1 MTLGRIGQ
9 SLIGVLCV
17 TMLATAATQDARLSR
32 AAMEG
37 DMPAVGRLLGENAD
51 VNGAQGDG
59 TTALH
64 WAAYTDDAAMAR
76 LLIQAGADLAA
87 ETRLG
92 ALTPLLIA
100 AKSGNAA
107 ILGLMLEAG
116 ADANLPNTQGT
127 TPLMLAAA
135 SGITDAV
142 QVLLGHGADVN
153 ATESAYGQTAT
164 MFAAALNRSDVI
176 RLLAADGANLDI
188 TSEVHALHSGGERER
203 RAGRPGRGSPSRMG
217 GNTALH
223 LAAREGQMAAVRAL
237 VEVGASVNQVSALD
251 EMSAMTTAIMNSHF
265 DVGKFL
271 LDAGADP
278 SLASDWGL
286 APLYATIDA
295 GYAQRTWYPPLST
308 DQEQINHVDLMKA
321 LIVGG
326 AKLNTRITKTLW
338 FRRFGGGG
346 GDATGATAFWR
357 AAQAN
362 DVVVMR
368 LLVAAGADPNIYS
381 TAGVSP
387 LQVAGGFGI
396 SHQGTAFVPDA
407 RMATIRYLV
416 EELAADATAKDS
428 RGYTALHG
436 VGLVGDNAIVEYLV
450 AAGADASARAGSV
463 SGREE
468 VDDRAVAM
476 GTGDSVADYAN
487 GPSMNARVYPDT
499 IALLISLGSEFSD
512 NCRASVCVLKTKADS
527 DPGGRRQQ

>member
-1 MTLGRIGQ
+1 MM
-9 SLIGVLCV
+9 
-17 TMLATAATQDARLSR
+17 MLASAATQDARLSR

-37 DMPAVGRLLGENAD
+37 DMPAVRRLLSENAE

-64 WAAYTDDAAMAR
+64 WAAYTDDRVMVE
-76 LLIQAGADLAA
+76 LLIRAEADVNA

-92 ALTPLLIA
+92 ALTPLFIA
-100 AKSGNAA
+100 AKGGNAA
-107 ILGLMLEAG
+107 ILRLMLEAG
-116 ADANLPNTQGT
+116 ADANRSNAQGT

-135 SGITDAV
+135 SGITAAV
-142 QVLLGHGADVN
+142 QVLVDHGADVN
-153 ATESAYGQTAT
+153 STESAYGQTAA

-176 RLLAADGANLDI
+176 RLLAASGANLDV
-188 TSEVHALHSGGERER
+188 TSQVHALHGGGG
-203 RAGRPGRGSPSRMG
+203 RAGRGSPSEMG

-237 VEVGASVNQVSALD
+237 VEVGANVNQGSALD
-251 EMSAMTTAIMNSHF
+251 EMTAMTTAIMNSHF
-265 DVGKFL
+265 DIGKFL

-295 GYAQRTWYPPLST
+295 AYAQRTWYPPLST
-308 DQEQINHVDLMKA
+308 DQEQINHVDLMKQ
-321 LIVGG
+321 LIARG
-326 AKLNTRITKTLW
+326 AEVNTRISKALW

-346 GDATGATAFWR
+346 GNATGSTAFWR

-362 DVVVMR
+362 DEEVMR

-396 SHQGTAFVPDA
+396 SHQGTAFVPAA
-407 RMATIRYLV
+407 RMATMRYLV
-416 EELAADATAKDS
+416 EELAADVTAKDS
-428 RGYTALHG
+428 QGYTPLHG
-436 VGLVGDNAIVEYLV
+436 VALVGNNTIVEYLV
-450 AAGADASARAGSV
+450 AAGADVTARAGSV

-476 GTGDSVADYAN
+476 GTGDSIADYAN

-499 IALLISLGSEFSD
+499 IALLIRLGSEFSD
-512 NCRASVCVLKTKADS
+512 NCRASVCVLKAKPDRT
-527 DPGGRRQQ
+527 PGGRREQ

>member
-1 MTLGRIGQ
+1 MMLGRIGQ
-9 SLIGVLCV
+9 SLIGILCM
-17 TMLATAATQDARLSR
+17 TMLASAAIQDASLSR
-32 AAMEG
+32 AAMAG
-37 DMPAVGRLLGENAD
+37 DMPAVERLLGENAD

-64 WAAYTDDAAMAR
+64 WAAYTDDAVMVR
-76 LLIQAGADLAA
+76 MLIQAGADLNA

-92 ALTPLLIA
+92 ALTPLFIA
-100 AKSGNAA
+100 AKNGNAA
-107 ILGLMLEAG
+107 ILELMLAAG
-116 ADANLPNTQGT
+116 ANANSPNAQGT

-135 SGITDAV
+135 SGIPDAV
-142 QVLLGHGADVN
+142 RVLLATSADVN

-176 RLLAADGANLDI
+176 RLLAAAGADLDV
-188 TSEVHALHSGGERER
+188 TSEVHELHGGAR
-203 RAGRPGRGSPSRMG
+203 RGGGGRGDRGSPAKMG

-223 LAAREGQMAAVRAL
+223 LAAREGQMDAVRAL
-237 VEVGASVNQVSALD
+237 VEVGADVNQGSALD
-251 EMSAMTTAIMNSHF
+251 GMSAMTTGIMNSHF
-265 DVGKFL
+265 DIGKFL
-271 LDAGADP
+271 FDNGADP
-278 SLASDWGL
+278 AIASDWGL
-286 APLYATIDA
+286 APLYAVIDA
-295 GYAQRTWYPPLST
+295 EYAQRTWYPPLST
-308 DQEQINHVDLMKA
+308 EQEQINHVDLMKE
-321 LIVGG
+321 LIAGG
-326 AKLNTRITKTLW
+326 AEVNTRITKALW

-346 GDATGATAFWR
+346 GDAAGATAFWR

-362 DVVVMR
+362 DEEVMR

-407 RMATIRYLV
+407 RLATVRYLV
-416 EELAADATAKDS
+416 EEHVADVNARDS
-428 RGYTALHG
+428 RGYTPLHG
-436 VGLVGDNAIVEYLV
+436 VARVGNNDIIEYLV
-450 AAGADASARAGSV
+450 AAGADPTVRAGNV

-499 IALLISLGSEFSD
+499 IALLIQFGSEFAD
-512 NCRASVCVLKTKADS
+512 NCRASVCVLKARPDT
-527 DPGGRRQQ
+527 GGRQQQ